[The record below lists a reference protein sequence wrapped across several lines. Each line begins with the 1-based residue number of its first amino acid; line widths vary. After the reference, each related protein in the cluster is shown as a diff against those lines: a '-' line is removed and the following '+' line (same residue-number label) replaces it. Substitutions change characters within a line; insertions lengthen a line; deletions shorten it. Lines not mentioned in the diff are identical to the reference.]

1 MKITGYISQ
10 PEKNLYMQSVT
21 PFESK
26 KGDFG
31 ESAIL
36 GVITQLERQTLLGFG
51 GAFTEAAGYCFD
63 KLSEDEKKKFIK
75 EYFSED
81 GLNYSFCRTHIGSCD
96 FSLGNYDYS
105 EKPDL
110 SDFDISRDENYLIP
124 LIKAA
129 LNERKNLPTNIL
141 ASPWSPPPYM
151 KDTRRKNRGGKLEK
165 EYYGIWADYIVRY
178 LEEYDKKGI
187 YIWGVTAQNEPKATL
202 PWDTCVFTPEEE
214 GDFIFG
220 YLAPALKKID
230 RKVMFWDHNKD
241 RIVERAEAVL
251 KRGGADNLFG
261 IACHWYTGDHFG
273 QISAFREIYPNLLV
287 IPTECCNR
295 FGGGMYLLDNAE
307 RYAHDIIGDIN
318 AGASAYIDWNI
329 LLDENGGPNHVN
341 NVCEAPVM
349 SQNDGKAS
357 YKPAFYYIG
366 HFSRFIKP
374 NAKVVATSRYTDKL
388 EILAAKN
395 PDGKYVA
402 VILNRGNEDLPF
414 TLRINGEN
422 AESVAPRHSLQTL
435 IIE

>member
-10 PEKNLYMQSVT
+10 PEKGVYMQSVP

-26 KGDFG
+26 KDELG
-31 ESAIL
+31 ESQIL
-36 GVITQLERQTLLGFG
+36 GVITRREKQTVLGFG
-51 GAFTEAAGYCFD
+51 GAFTEAAGYCYAL
-63 KLSEDEKKKFIK
+63 LSEPEKKKFVGN
-75 EYFSED
+75 YFSED

-110 SDFDISRDENYLIP
+110 SDFSISRDTEYLIP

-129 LNERKNLPTNIL
+129 QSERRGLQFDLL
-141 ASPWSPPPYM
+141 ATPWSPPAYM

-165 EYYGIWADYIVRY
+165 RYYGAWADYIAKY
-178 LEEYDKKGI
+178 LEEYEKKGI

-220 YLAPALKKID
+220 YLAPVLAKKG
-230 RKVMFWDHNKD
+230 RKVLFWDHNKE
-241 RIVERAEAVL
+241 RIVERAETVL
-251 KRGGADNLFG
+251 GRGKADNLYG
-261 IACHWYTGDHFG
+261 VACHWYSGDHFE
-273 QISAFREIYPNLLV
+273 QIESFKALYPDLIV
-287 IPTECCNR
+287 IPTESCNR
-295 FGGGMYLLDNAE
+295 FGDGKYLLDNAE
-307 RYAHDIIGDIN
+307 RYAHDIIGDFN

-329 LLDENGGPNHVN
+329 LLDKNGGPNHVD

-349 SQNDGKAS
+349 LKGDGEAS
-357 YKPAFYYIG
+357 YNPAFYYIG
-366 HFSRFIKP
+366 HFSRYIKP
-374 NAKVVATSRYTDKL
+374 SAKIVATSRYIDKL
-388 EILAAKN
+388 EILAARN
-395 PDGKYVA
+395 PDGKYIA
-402 VILNRGNEDLPF
+402 VVLNRENEDLPF

-422 AESVAPRHSLQTL
+422 AASVAPQRSIQTL